1 MKTSNQRVVYGQTLL
16 EIGAAD
22 PRVVVLEADLGN
34 STQSIH
40 FQKAYQE
47 RYFEMGIAEA
57 NMTSFAA
64 GLSLTGKVAI
74 TNSFAVFAAGRAY
87 DQIRQG
93 VAIGSLNVKV
103 VGSSAGFSDFGDGAT
118 HQSVDDVAIM
128 RAIPNMTVLVPA
140 DGPQTAAMVR
150 WMVAH
155 DGPVYLRISRND
167 LPELTGESPDP
178 IAPAVLHDGSDVAL
192 VACGIMVDKAMKAAE
207 QLVQKG
213 ISARVINVP
222 CLKPFPDEALKKL
235 LEDVKAVV
243 TCEEHSYI
251 GGLSQATAWMLRG
264 DDRPLEAI
272 AVQDT
277 FGQSAYTHEELLTH
291 YHLQV
296 DDIAQT
302 AEELLNRKENRV

>member
-1 MKTSNQRVVYGQTLL
+1 MKTSNQRMVYGKTLL
-16 EIGAAD
+16 EIGAED

-40 FQKAYQE
+40 FQRAYPD

-64 GLSLTGKVAI
+64 GLALTGKIAI

-93 VAIGSLNVKV
+93 VSIPGLNVKI

-118 HQSVDDVAIM
+118 HQSVDDIAIM

-140 DGPQTAAMVR
+140 DGPQTAAMAR
-150 WMVAH
+150 WMIGH

-167 LPELTGESPDP
+167 LPEITGDAPDP
-178 IAPAVLHDGSDVAL
+178 IAPAVLREGNDAAL
-192 VACGIMVDKAMKAAE
+192 LACGVMVSKALQAADALAE
-207 QLVQKG
+207 KG

-222 CLKPFPDEALKKL
+222 CLKPFPEEEIRKL
-235 LEDVKAVV
+235 TAGVRAVV
-243 TCEEHSYI
+243 TCEEHSVI
-251 GGLSQATAWMLRG
+251 GGLGQAVSWALRG
-264 DDRPLEAI
+264 DGRPLDAV
-272 AVQDT
+272 AVQDE
-277 FGQSAYTHEELLTH
+277 FGQSAYTHEELLAH
-291 YHLQV
+291 YHLSAQ
-296 DDIAQT
+296 DIAEKT
-302 AEELLNRKENRV
+302 AALLA

>member
-1 MKTSNQRVVYGQTLL
+1 MKTSNQRTVYGKTLL
-16 EIGAAD
+16 EVGAAD

-40 FQKAYQE
+40 FQKAYPE

-64 GLSLTGKVAI
+64 GLSLTGKIPV

-93 VAIGSLNVKV
+93 VAIPALNVKV

-118 HQSVDDVAIM
+118 HQSVDDIAIM

-140 DGPQTAAMVR
+140 DGPQVAAMVR
-150 WMVAH
+150 WMIAH

-167 LPELTGESPDP
+167 LPEITGEQPDP
-178 IAPAVLHDGSDVAL
+178 VAPAVLKDGADVAL
-192 VACGIMVDKAMKAAE
+192 VACGIMAGKALEAAAALE
-207 QLVQKG
+207 EKG

-222 CLKPFPDEALKKL
+222 CLKPFPDEAIGAL
-235 LEDVKAVV
+235 LQGVRAIVS
-243 TCEEHSYI
+243 CEEHSVI
-251 GGLSQATAWMLRG
+251 GGLSQALAWTLRG
-264 DDRPLEAI
+264 DSRPMDAV
-272 AVQDT
+272 AVQDV

-291 YHLQV
+291 YHLNVQDIV
-296 DDIAQT
+296 DKAKS
-302 AEELLNRKENRV
+302 LLE

>member
-1 MKTSNQRVVYGQTLL
+1 MTMKTSNQRVVYGQTLL
-16 EIGAAD
+16 EVGAAD

-40 FQKAYQE
+40 FQKAYPE
-47 RYFEMGIAEA
+47 RFFEMGIAEA

-118 HQSVDDVAIM
+118 HQSVDDIAIM

-140 DGPQTAAMVR
+140 DGPQVAAMVR

-155 DGPVYLRISRND
+155 EGPVYLRISRND
-167 LPELTGESPDP
+167 LPEITGENPDP
-178 IAPAVLHDGSDVAL
+178 IAPAVLRQGTDVAL
-192 VACGIMVDKAMKAAE
+192 VACGIMTGKALEAAE
-207 QLVQKG
+207 KLAQKG

-222 CLKPFPDEALKKL
+222 CLKPFPDEA
-235 LEDVKAVV
+235 VKALLDGVKAIV
-243 TCEEHSYI
+243 TCEEHSCI
-251 GGLSQATAWMLRG
+251 GGLSQAVAWMLRG
-264 DDRPLEAI
+264 DGRPMDAV
-272 AVQDT
+272 AVQDV

-291 YHLQV
+291 YHLNV
-296 DDIAQT
+296 DDIAGK
-302 AEELLNRKENRV
+302 AEKLL

>member
-1 MKTSNQRVVYGQTLL
+1 MMKTSNQRAVYGKTLVEL
-16 EIGAAD
+16 GAIN
-22 PRVVVLEADLGN
+22 PRLVVLEADLGN

-40 FQKAYQE
+40 FQRAYPE

-64 GLSLTGKVAI
+64 GLSLTGKIPV

-93 VAIGSLNVKV
+93 VSIPALNVKI

-118 HQSVDDVAIM
+118 HQSIDDIAIM

-150 WMVAH
+150 WMIDY

-167 LPELTGESPDP
+167 LPEVTGENTDP
-178 IAPAVLHDGSDVAL
+178 IRPALLRDGSDVGL
-192 VACGIMVDKAMKAAE
+192 VACGVLVSQALQAAE
-207 QLVQKG
+207 MLMEKG

-222 CLKPFPDEALKKL
+222 RLKPFPDAEILEL
-235 LEDVKAVV
+235 LQGVRAIVS
-243 TCEEHSYI
+243 CEEHSVI
-251 GGLSQATAWMLRG
+251 GGMSQALSWALRG
-264 DDRPLEAI
+264 DARPLN
-272 AVQDT
+272 AVAVPDV
-277 FGQSAYTHEELLTH
+277 FGQSAYS
-291 YHLQV
+291 Y
-296 DDIAQT
+296 
-302 AEELLNRKENRV
+302 EELLNYYHLSAKDIACCAEKLID

>member
-1 MKTSNQRVVYGQTLL
+1 MMKTSNQRAVYGKTLVEL
-16 EIGAAD
+16 GAIN
-22 PRVVVLEADLGN
+22 PRLVVLEADLGN

-40 FQKAYQE
+40 FQRAYPE

-64 GLSLTGKVAI
+64 GLSLTGKIPV

-93 VAIGSLNVKV
+93 VSIPALNVKI

-118 HQSVDDVAIM
+118 HQSIDDIAIM

-150 WMVAH
+150 WMIDY

-167 LPELTGESPDP
+167 LPEVTGENMDP
-178 IAPAVLHDGSDVAL
+178 IRPALLRDGSDVGL
-192 VACGIMVDKAMKAAE
+192 VACGVLVSQALQAAE
-207 QLVQKG
+207 MLTEKG

-222 CLKPFPDEALKKL
+222 RLKPFPDAEILEL
-235 LEDVKAVV
+235 LQGVRAIVS
-243 TCEEHSYI
+243 CEEHSVI
-251 GGLSQATAWMLRG
+251 GGMSQALSWALRG
-264 DDRPLEAI
+264 DARPLN
-272 AVQDT
+272 AVAVPDV
-277 FGQSAYTHEELLTH
+277 FGQSAYS
-291 YHLQV
+291 Y
-296 DDIAQT
+296 
-302 AEELLNRKENRV
+302 EELLNYYHLSAKDIACCAEKLID

>member
-40 FQKAYQE
+40 FQKAYPE

-167 LPELTGESPDP
+167 LPELTGEAPDP
-178 IAPAVLHDGSDVAL
+178 ITPAMLRDGSDVAL

-235 LEDVKAVV
+235 LEGVKAVV

-251 GGLSQATAWMLRG
+251 GGLSQATAWLLRG
-264 DDRPLEAI
+264 DGRPLEAI
-272 AVQDT
+272 AVQDA

-296 DDIAQT
+296 DDIAHT

>member
-16 EIGAAD
+16 EVGAAD

-40 FQKAYQE
+40 FQKQFPE
-47 RYFEMGIAEA
+47 RFFEMGIAEA

-64 GLSLTGKVAI
+64 GLSLTGKVAV
-74 TNSFAVFAAGRAY
+74 TNSFAVFAAGRAF

-93 VAIGSLNVKV
+93 VAIPALNVKV

-118 HQSVDDVAIM
+118 HQSIDDIAIM

-150 WMVAH
+150 WMINH

-167 LPELTGESPDP
+167 LPEITGETPDP
-178 IAPAVLHDGSDVAL
+178 IAPAMLREGSDVAL
-192 VACGIMVDKAMKAAE
+192 VACGIMAGKALEAAE
-207 QLVQKG
+207 KLAEKG

-222 CLKPFPDEALKKL
+222 CLKPLCEESLKALL
-235 LEDVKAVV
+235 NGVKAIV
-243 TCEEHSYI
+243 TCEEHSVI
-251 GGLSQATAWMLRG
+251 GGLSQAVAWMLRG
-264 DDRPLEAI
+264 DSRPIDAV
-272 AVQDT
+272 AVQDV
-277 FGQSAYTHEELLTH
+277 FGQSAYTHEELLSY
-291 YHLQV
+291 YHINV
-296 DDIAQT
+296 NDIAEK
-302 AEELLNRKENRV
+302 AENLLK

>member
-1 MKTSNQRVVYGQTLL
+1 MTMKTSNQRVVYGQTLL
-16 EIGAAD
+16 EVGAAD

-40 FQKAYQE
+40 FQKAYPE
-47 RYFEMGIAEA
+47 RFFEMGIAEA

-118 HQSVDDVAIM
+118 HQSIDDIAIM

-140 DGPQTAAMVR
+140 DGPQTAAMVK
-150 WMVAH
+150 WMVNH

-167 LPELTGESPDP
+167 LPEITGENPDP
-178 IAPAVLHDGSDVAL
+178 TAPAVLREGSDVAL
-192 VACGIMVDKAMKAAE
+192 VACGIMAGKALQAAE
-207 QLVQKG
+207 KLAEKG

-222 CLKPFPDEALKKL
+222 CLKPLPEESLKGL
-235 LEDVKAVV
+235 LDGVKAIV

-251 GGLSQATAWMLRG
+251 GGLSQAVAWMLRG
-264 DDRPLEAI
+264 DSRPMDAV
-272 AVQDT
+272 AVQDV
-277 FGQSAYTHEELLTH
+277 FGQSAYTHEELLSH
-291 YHLQV
+291 YHINV
-296 DDIAQT
+296 DDIAEK
-302 AEELLNRKENRV
+302 AEKLL